1 MFHIEELQAFFIFLF
16 NYTHIQDERGLTK
29 RTNGVCSH
37 IENGGGIF
45 MQTTELTQN
54 VKPID
59 CYHFIN
65 GEYVRSESG
74 NLFNNINPATE
85 EVLGV
90 VAEGGID
97 EVDRAV
103 RVARKALKGEWGN
116 MPIRQ
121 RSAIIRK
128 IGDLIL
134 ERKEELAVLESLD
147 TGKPLW
153 LSKSIDI
160 ERAAYNFHFFADY
173 MTSVGTEAFQQ
184 DDIALHYAIRRPVG
198 VVGLI
203 NPWNLPLLLMTWK
216 LAPALAAGNTVV
228 MKPSEVTPMTAT
240 ILAQICTDAGVP
252 VGVVNMVHGKGKTGA
267 LITSH
272 HGVDAIAFTGETV
285 TGTEIMKAAAPT
297 IKKLSF
303 ELGGKNPNIIFADA
317 DLNDAIDTTLRSS
330 FINQGEV
337 CLCGSRIYVERSIY
351 DVFLEKFVARTKE
364 LKVGDPFDPETKVG
378 ALVSEE
384 HYNKVQSYLEIAE
397 KEGGTFLIGGKKAAG
412 FDKGFFVE
420 PTIIT
425 GLGKDSRCVREEI
438 FGPVVTVIPFD
449 TEEEMLEQVNDTHY
463 GLSASIWSTNIKR
476 ATRVAAQIEAGMVW
490 INTWFLRDL
499 RTPFGGMKRS
509 GLGRE
514 GGAHSFDFYTE
525 LTNITIKY

>member
-1 MFHIEELQAFFIFLF
+1 MA
-16 NYTHIQDERGLTK
+16 
-29 RTNGVCSH
+29 
-37 IENGGGIF
+37 
-45 MQTTELTQN
+45 TTEVQAK

-59 CYHFIN
+59 CHHYID
-65 GEYVRSESG
+65 GEVVRSTKQ
-74 NLFNNINPATE
+74 FKNINPATE

-90 VAEGGID
+90 VSEGGKE

-103 RVARKALKGEWGN
+103 RAARRALKGEWGK
-116 MPIRQ
+116 MPLRE
-121 RSAIIRK
+121 RSAILRK

-153 LSKSIDI
+153 LARQVDI
-160 ERAAYNFHFFADY
+160 PRAAYNFHFFADY
-173 MTSVGTEAFQQ
+173 MTSVGTDAYQQ
-184 DDIALHYAIRRPVG
+184 DDIAFHYAIRRPVG

-216 LAPALAAGNTVV
+216 LAPALAAGNTVI

-240 ILAQICTDAGVP
+240 VLTEICEEAGVP
-252 VGVVNMVHGKGKTGA
+252 RGVVNMVHGKGETGA
-267 LITSH
+267 LISSH
-272 HGVDAIAFTGETV
+272 EDVDAIAFTGETV
-285 TGTEIMKAAAPT
+285 TGTKIMKSAAPT
-297 IKKLSF
+297 LKKLSF

-317 DLNDAIDTTLRSS
+317 DLDDCIETTLRSS

-337 CLCGSRIYVERSIY
+337 CLCGSRIYVERPIY
-351 DVFLEKFVARTKE
+351 DEFLEKFVARTKE

-384 HYNKVQSYLEIAE
+384 HYNKVLKYIEIAKE
-397 KEGGTFLIGGKKAAG
+397 EGGTFLTGGKPAEG
-412 FDKGFFVE
+412 LNKGYYVE

-425 GLGKDSRCVREEI
+425 GLGRESRCVRDEI

-449 TEEEMLEQVNDTHY
+449 TEEELMDQVNDTHY
-463 GLSASIWSTNIKR
+463 GLSASVWSTNIKR
-476 ATRVAAQIEAGMVW
+476 ATRIASQIEAGMVW

-509 GLGRE
+509 GIGRE
-514 GGAHSFDFYTE
+514 GGHYSFDFYTE
-525 LTNITIKY
+525 LTNITIKL